1 LPPVPC
7 SRLRVILVKRN
18 NPLTVLLGLL
28 ALALC
33 LVTPGCNSSN
43 AKPPLFSQ
51 APMLRSEF
59 VFTRAPFRQ
68 CHASTLVELARG
80 KLLAAWFGGAHEGA
94 ADVAIWGSI
103 FEDGKWSP
111 PKVWASAAGTACWN
125 PVLFLLQPGEAA
137 LYFKYG
143 VNPRSWKG
151 AVATSSNGVNWST
164 PVDLPSGIL
173 GPIKNKPIRCANG
186 DIVAG
191 SSTETRLHWNCW
203 VNISSDNGATW
214 SLVGPL
220 HIGLLHLGII
230 QPTLWE
236 SSPGHLV
243 MLTRASGDLG
253 RICRAVSSDGGHT
266 WSDPVPTSLPNP
278 NSGIDAVRMSDG
290 VIALVYNHT
299 TQSRSPLNIAFSRD
313 NGLTWSDPLTLES
326 EPGEF
331 SYPAVIQTSDGMLN
345 ITYTWQRRRIRH
357 VVIDPRIAVR
367 QSVWPQ
373 SGESNASAAIT
384 SRPKE

>member
-1 LPPVPC
+1 MPC
-7 SRLRVILVKRN
+7 SRLRKLLFKRN
-18 NPLTVLLGLL
+18 NPFTLLLGLL
-28 ALALC
+28 AIVLC
-33 LVTPGCNSSN
+33 AATPSCNSSI
-43 AKPPLFSQ
+43 AKPQVFSQ

-59 VFTRAPFRQ
+59 IFTRAPFRQ
-68 CHASTLVELARG
+68 CHASTLVELAKG
-80 KLLAAWFGGAHEGA
+80 KLLAAWFGGAREGA

-103 FEDGKWSP
+103 FDNGEWSR
-111 PKVWASAAGTACWN
+111 PKVWASMPGAACWN
-125 PVLFLLQPGEAA
+125 PVLFSLRPGEMA

-151 AVATSSNGVNWST
+151 AVTTSADGLAWSAPADLT
-164 PVDLPSGIL
+164 PGIL

-191 SSTETRLHWNCW
+191 SSTETTLRWNCW
-203 VNISSDNGATW
+203 VNISSDNGASW
-214 SLVGPL
+214 SLVGPI
-220 HIGLLHLGII
+220 HVGMLHLGII

-253 RICRAVSSDGGHT
+253 RICRAVSTDGGHT
-266 WSDPVPTSLPNP
+266 WSDPAPTPLPNP

-290 VIALVYNHT
+290 TVALVYNHT
-299 TQSRSPLNIAFSRD
+299 TESRSPLNIAFSRD
-313 NGLTWSDPLTLES
+313 DGLTWSDPLTLES

-357 VVIDPRIAVR
+357 VVIDPAAAER
-367 QSVWPQ
+367 QSAWPQ
-373 SGESNASAAIT
+373 SGETNAPATAY
-384 SRPKE
+384 RQPKG